1 MSLTLTTV
9 SIVLLVIV
17 IALLLLITAFIAY
30 FKGVAAGDLDAR
42 KEFRLIC
49 VECRWGMRPPRNQR
63 TSEQPKEEPRT
74 SKVHF

>member
-1 MSLTLTTV
+1 MTLTLTTT
-9 SIVLLVIV
+9 SIVLLIMV

-49 VECRWGMRPPRNQR
+49 VECRWGMRPPRNQHKP
-63 TSEQPKEEPRT
+63 EPPKEEPRV